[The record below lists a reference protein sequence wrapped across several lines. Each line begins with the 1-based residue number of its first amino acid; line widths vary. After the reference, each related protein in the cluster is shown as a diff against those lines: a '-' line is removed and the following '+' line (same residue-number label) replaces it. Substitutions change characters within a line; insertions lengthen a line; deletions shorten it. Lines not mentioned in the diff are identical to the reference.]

1 MKNLCILQENNFKD
15 RDMHC
20 DKYDIM
26 IYFMYSETGINFY
39 WKKIFSVLGLVYMTL
54 SQKTK
59 PKYNQYSAFYV

>member
-39 WKKIFSVLGLVYMTL
+39 WKKYLVY
-54 SQKTK
+54 
-59 PKYNQYSAFYV
+59 